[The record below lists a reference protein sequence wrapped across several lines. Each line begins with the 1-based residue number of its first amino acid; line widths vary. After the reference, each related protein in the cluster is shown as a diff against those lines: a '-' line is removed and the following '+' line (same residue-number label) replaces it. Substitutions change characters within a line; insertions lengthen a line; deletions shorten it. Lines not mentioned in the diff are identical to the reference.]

1 LVLSLPLT
9 VTATPK
15 RPKLCKS
22 RSRRK
27 ASRKGFFAPAPNEHV
42 LVCSPAW
49 ARSCAALS
57 TTGVVSSCKRLL
69 ETKIQPE
76 SPEFGPGHCLP
87 ITCGVSMHSP
97 MEDQDCESELPVPG
111 RAAPLFLGVSDG
123 DVGDAPARVRL
134 ALWKCLWALDK
145 VGAELVDRDFD
156 LMHYWTAR
164 DFLPSGDFLP
174 NGARSGLTKAAKAS
188 SEKARLQRMRRAVR
202 AICAFGRWRVP
213 ESCAPRPRAPAR
225 PKAVYNPKA
234 ARQSDGTSRRIA
246 ARADS
251 LPETNGGT
259 SGVGEGGE
267 GRPQLESN
275 PAFDEDV
282 DVEDQEEAAAEGF
295 IYSPNLTNLSPY
307 EVRVSSFPYPTTG
320 SLLLTIVCLHGWT
333 DPEAPEH
340 RRQPGVPVCSRPVY
354 SKPHSAREQGNG
366 AQRGAQTRQTAVR
379 VLMHIS
385 CVRWHFPLFYRIC
398 PRSCSF
404 DCLLLALRR
413 SQRSGSRT

>member
-1 LVLSLPLT
+1 LRLEKAFRLVLSLPLT

-27 ASRKGFFAPAPNEHV
+27 ASRRGFFAPARV

-213 ESCAPRPRAPAR
+213 ESC
-225 PKAVYNPKA
+225 
-234 ARQSDGTSRRIA
+234 
-246 ARADS
+246 
-251 LPETNGGT
+251 
-259 SGVGEGGE
+259 
-267 GRPQLESN
+267 SN
-275 PAFDEDV
+275 L
-282 DVEDQEEAAAEGF
+282 GC
-295 IYSPNLTNLSPY
+295 
-307 EVRVSSFPYPTTG
+307 SSM
-320 SLLLTIVCLHGWT
+320 S
-333 DPEAPEH
+333 
-340 RRQPGVPVCSRPVY
+340 VCSLTQLVKR
-354 SKPHSAREQGNG
+354 SASLVLTTSPQIVRNG
-366 AQRGAQTRQTAVR
+366 VEKGPQNFR
-379 VLMHIS
+379 
-385 CVRWHFPLFYRIC
+385 
-398 PRSCSF
+398 
-404 DCLLLALRR
+404 LRR
-413 SQRSGSRT
+413 ESSPPKTPFT